1 MHHLS
6 DNYLKTLCKSIKN
19 SYLCALQQRT
29 MRLFFKRLTDASHNA
44 LLSKQA
50 KHGVEKLVFIAA
62 IAGFFIHL
70 VLIFLA
76 QWGFV
81 QADGIVGLS
90 SPIEALYTPFS
101 IILFY
106 EVYCL
111 IYFLPR
117 SITHYIGIQFE
128 IMALILIRAA
138 FDEMTKLTAVSTVG
152 EMFTEQNFLYLLVT
166 IFVLFALIYVFY
178 KLNQDRVRWENG
190 RPAPDDPPVAE
201 PPAWYFASKRRLALF
216 MGILFVI
223 LSVVAIVQMVIE
235 SASILE
241 FVDQSKIYTREL
253 FINIFI
259 ILIICDVIILLLS
272 FAITH
277 EFPIV
282 IRNSG
287 YVISTILLKL
297 SFSIPG
303 VVGYLLV
310 LMAALFT
317 IGILLVFKRFQKI
330 ELPEE

>member
-1 MHHLS
+1 MG
-6 DNYLKTLCKSIKN
+6 I
-19 SYLCALQQRT
+19 
-29 MRLFFKRLTDASHNA
+29 FFNRLTEASHNA
-44 LLSKQA
+44 LLSKNA

-62 IAGFFIHL
+62 FAGFFLHL
-70 VLIFLA
+70 VLIFLV
-76 QWGFV
+76 QWGVF
-81 QADGIVGLS
+81 QAEGIVGLS

-138 FDEMTKLTAVSTVG
+138 FDEMTNLKVVSSVG
-152 EMFTEQNFLYLLVT
+152 EMFTDQNFFYLLVT
-166 IFVLFALIYVFY
+166 ILVLFVLIFVFY
-178 KLNQDRVRWENG
+178 KINQDKVKRDNG
-190 RPAPDDPPVAE
+190 SADPSYKPKVV
-201 PPAWYFASKRRLALF
+201 PPPWYYMAKRRLALI
-216 MGILFVI
+216 MGVVFIM
-223 LSVVAIVQMVIE
+223 LSCIAVYSMVVD
-235 SASILE
+235 SYSILH
-241 FVDQSKIYTREL
+241 FVDQSKVSVRDL

-259 ILIICDVIILLLS
+259 ILIVCDVIILLLS

-277 EFPIV
+277 DFPIV

-287 YVISTILLKL
+287 FVISTILLKL

-303 VVGYLLV
+303 VVGYTLV

-317 IGILLVFKRFQKI
+317 IGLLLVYKRFEKI
-330 ELPEE
+330 EMPEE